1 MNIQSCKYLII
12 FLFFFALGC
21 ENKKNEESS
30 KSDTNSELE
39 NKTEQIPTAE
49 KVEYVFAC
57 MQGNEDSQA
66 YISKC
71 SCSIDYIDEQMTY
84 EQYVEAETIMSLRQ
98 IYGEKSL
105 MFRNTPNAMQIYS
118 DMQNLLAE
126 AEMECF

>member
-1 MNIQSCKYLII
+1 MIKTIYNYFII
-12 FLFFFALGC
+12 FLIFFIVSC
-21 ENKKNEESS
+21 EEKKNE
-30 KSDTNSELE
+30 DCSELE
-39 NKTEQIPTAE
+39 IKTKNIPTNE

-66 YISKC
+66 YLTKC

-84 EQYVEAETIMSLRQ
+84 EEYVQAETIMSLRQ

-105 MFRNTPNAMQIYS
+105 LFKNTPNAMEITS
-118 DMQNLLAE
+118 NMQNLLAE

>member
-1 MNIQSCKYLII
+1 MIKTIYSYFII
-12 FLFFFALGC
+12 FLIFFIVSC
-21 ENKKNEESS
+21 KEKKNEDSS
-30 KSDTNSELE
+30 DLE
-39 NKTEQIPTAE
+39 IKTKNIPTNE

-66 YISKC
+66 YLVKC

-84 EQYVEAETIMSLRQ
+84 EDYVQAETIMSLRQ

-105 MFRNTPNAMQIYS
+105 LFKNSPNAIKIYS
-118 DMQNLLAE
+118 NMQNILAE

>member
-1 MNIQSCKYLII
+1 MIKSIYNYFII
-12 FLFFFALGC
+12 FFFFFIVSC
-21 ENKKNEESS
+21 EEKKNEDS
-30 KSDTNSELE
+30 SELE
-39 NKTEQIPTAE
+39 IKTKNIPTNE

-66 YISKC
+66 YIVKC

-84 EQYVEAETIMSLRQ
+84 EEYVEAETIMSLRQ

-105 MFRNTPNAMQIYS
+105 LFKNTPNAIEIYS
-118 DMQNLLAE
+118 NMQNILAE

>member
-1 MNIQSCKYLII
+1 MVKIICNYFII
-12 FLFFFALGC
+12 FLFFFIVNC
-21 ENKKNEESS
+21 EEKKNEDSS
-30 KSDTNSELE
+30 NLE
-39 NKTEQIPTAE
+39 IKTITIPTNE

-66 YISKC
+66 YLTKC

-84 EQYVEAETIMSLRQ
+84 EEYVQAETIMSLRQ

-105 MFRNTPNAMQIYS
+105 LFKNTPNAMEITS
-118 DMQNLLAE
+118 NMQNILAE

>member
-1 MNIQSCKYLII
+1 MIKTIYNYFII
-12 FLFFFALGC
+12 FLIFFIISC
-21 ENKKNEESS
+21 EEKKNEDS
-30 KSDTNSELE
+30 SELE
-39 NKTEQIPTAE
+39 IKTKNIPTNE

-66 YISKC
+66 YLVKC

-84 EQYVEAETIMSLRQ
+84 EDYVQAETIMSLRQ

-105 MFRNTPNAMQIYS
+105 LFKNTPNAMEITS
-118 DMQNLLAE
+118 NMQNILAE

>member
-1 MNIQSCKYLII
+1 MIKTIYNYFII
-12 FLFFFALGC
+12 FLIFFIVSC
-21 ENKKNEESS
+21 KEKKNEDS
-30 KSDTNSELE
+30 SELE
-39 NKTEQIPTAE
+39 IKTKNIPTNE

-66 YISKC
+66 YLTKC

-84 EQYVEAETIMSLRQ
+84 EEYVQAETIMSLRQ

-105 MFRNTPNAMQIYS
+105 LFKNTPNAMEITS
-118 DMQNLLAE
+118 NMQNILAE

>member
-1 MNIQSCKYLII
+1 MIKIICNYFII
-12 FLFFFALGC
+12 FLFFFIVSC
-21 ENKKNEESS
+21 EEKKNEDSA
-30 KSDTNSELE
+30 NLE
-39 NKTEQIPTAE
+39 IKTKNIPTNE

-66 YISKC
+66 YIVKC

-84 EQYVEAETIMSLRQ
+84 EEYVEAETIMSLRQ

-105 MFRNTPNAMQIYS
+105 LFKNTPNAMKIYS
-118 DMQNLLAE
+118 NMQNILAE

>member
-1 MNIQSCKYLII
+1 MIKTIYNYFII
-12 FLFFFALGC
+12 FLIFFILSFK
-21 ENKKNEESS
+21 EKKNEDS
-30 KSDTNSELE
+30 SELE
-39 NKTEQIPTAE
+39 IKTKNIPTNE

-66 YISKC
+66 YIVKC

-84 EQYVEAETIMSLRQ
+84 EDYVQAETIMSLRQ

-105 MFRNTPNAMQIYS
+105 LFKNTPNAMEITS
-118 DMQNLLAE
+118 NMQNILAE

>member
-1 MNIQSCKYLII
+1 MFKIICNYFFI
-12 FLFFFALGC
+12 FLFFFIVNC
-21 ENKKNEESS
+21 EEKKNEDSS
-30 KSDTNSELE
+30 NLE
-39 NKTEQIPTAE
+39 IKTKNIPTNE

-66 YISKC
+66 YIVKC

-84 EQYVEAETIMSLRQ
+84 EEYVNAETILSLRQ

-105 MFRNTPNAMQIYS
+105 MFKNTPNAMEIYS
-118 DMQNLLAE
+118 NMQNILAE

>member
-1 MNIQSCKYLII
+1 MIKTIYNYFII
-12 FLFFFALGC
+12 FLIFFIVSC
-21 ENKKNEESS
+21 KEKKNEDS
-30 KSDTNSELE
+30 SELE
-39 NKTEQIPTAE
+39 IKTKNIPTNE

-66 YISKC
+66 YIVKC

-84 EQYVEAETIMSLRQ
+84 EEYVEAETIMSLRQ

-105 MFRNTPNAMQIYS
+105 LFKNTPNAMEITS
-118 DMQNLLAE
+118 NMQNILAE

>member
-1 MNIQSCKYLII
+1 MIKIICNYFII
-12 FLFFFALGC
+12 FLFFFIVNC
-21 ENKKNEESS
+21 EEKKNEDSS
-30 KSDTNSELE
+30 NLE
-39 NKTEQIPTAE
+39 IKTATIPTNE

-66 YISKC
+66 YIVKC

-84 EQYVEAETIMSLRQ
+84 EEYVEAETIMSLRQ

-105 MFRNTPNAMQIYS
+105 LFKNTPNAIKIYS
-118 DMQNLLAE
+118 NMQNILAE

>member
-1 MNIQSCKYLII
+1 MIKTIYNYFII
-12 FLFFFALGC
+12 FLIFFIISC
-21 ENKKNEESS
+21 EEKKNEDS
-30 KSDTNSELE
+30 SELE
-39 NKTEQIPTAE
+39 IKTKNIPTNE

-66 YISKC
+66 YLVKC

-84 EQYVEAETIMSLRQ
+84 EEYVQAETIMSLRQ

-105 MFRNTPNAMQIYS
+105 LFKNTPNAMEITS
-118 DMQNLLAE
+118 NMQNILAE

>member
-1 MNIQSCKYLII
+1 MTKSILNYFIF
-12 FLFFFALGC
+12 FLFFFLLSC
-21 ENKKNEESS
+21 EEKKESS
-30 KSDTNSELE
+30 SVSEI
-39 NKTEQIPTAE
+39 KTQNIPTHE

-66 YISKC
+66 YIVKC

-84 EQYVEAETIMSLRQ
+84 EEYVNAETILSLRQ

-105 MFRNTPNAMQIYS
+105 MFKTTPNAMEIYS
-118 DMQNLLAE
+118 NMQNTLAE

>member
-1 MNIQSCKYLII
+1 MIKIICNYFII
-12 FLFFFALGC
+12 FLFFFIVNC
-21 ENKKNEESS
+21 EEKKNEDSS
-30 KSDTNSELE
+30 NLE
-39 NKTEQIPTAE
+39 IKTITIPTNE

-66 YISKC
+66 YIVKC

-84 EQYVEAETIMSLRQ
+84 EEYVEAETIMSLRQ

-105 MFRNTPNAMQIYS
+105 LFKNTPNAIKIYS
-118 DMQNLLAE
+118 NMQNILAE